1 MVTILM
7 ISLKLTTSGLL
18 KIKIFQN
25 KCYVVIIPGYYVT
38 KKFYHVTQLYCRCDH
53 VTKVW

>member
-7 ISLKLTTSGLL
+7 MSAKMGTLGLL
-18 KIKIFQN
+18 KIKIF
-25 KCYVVIIPGYYVT
+25 KKKGYYILTFVHDVT
-38 KKFYHVTQLYCRCDH
+38 NQVLSRDKLYCRCDH